1 MRLFKL
7 FVESTKMKILDTRFR
22 ALKVIKE
29 ITHYDKRGYFR
40 EILRNTFFKN
50 KNFIFWCVSKSKKNV
65 LRGLH
70 IQPEFKQD
78 KLVSVI
84 KGKIFDVVLDLRKRS
99 KTYGKHYA
107 ITLSDKNSTSLF
119 IPAGFVHGFCG
130 LENENLILYGFTKY
144 RSRKDD
150 VGILWNDDMLKI
162 KWPIKKPI
170 LSKKDKNNMTFKK
183 FKSLYL

>member
-99 KTYGKHYA
+99 KTYGKHYT
-107 ITLSDKNSTSLF
+107 ITLSDKNSTVRTLVIRQINRF
-119 IPAGFVHGFCG
+119 
-130 LENENLILYGFTKY
+130 LYHNSSHFARG
-144 RSRKDD
+144 
-150 VGILWNDDMLKI
+150 
-162 KWPIKKPI
+162 
-170 LSKKDKNNMTFKK
+170 DKSVRRGQNPNRI
-183 FKSLYL
+183 

>member
-1 MRLFKL
+1 M
-7 FVESTKMKILDTRFR
+7 
-22 ALKVIKE
+22 
-29 ITHYDKRGYFR
+29 
-40 EILRNTFFKN
+40 
-50 KNFIFWCVSKSKKNV
+50 SKSKKNV

-70 IQPEFKQD
+70 MQTIYQQD
-78 KLVSVI
+78 KFVSVI
-84 KGKIFDVVLDLRKRS
+84 KGKIFDVVIDLRKKS
-99 KTYGKHYA
+99 KTYEKIYS

-119 IPAGFVHGFCG
+119 IPAGFAHGFCG
-130 LENENLILYGFTKY
+130 LENENLVFYGCTNY
-144 RSRKDD
+144 RSKKNE